1 MTSPL
6 PAPSSPGRPEPAAQP
21 AFREL
26 ARTFWRG
33 VTSTQGLGTALDE
46 VLQEFNRHIGAER
59 TSVWLHDRRNRS
71 LGLVASSDPAV
82 RDAGERIAASDM
94 DAPAARGL
102 RLDQPQILGIESH
115 RGGEPVLITPLRG
128 WRRALGTLVVEGARP
143 DEPGDRR
150 IDLAGDLGRQLSEG
164 IENVQLLEEMLRQ
177 RRLLEDTF
185 NSLLDL
191 VIVTDSEHRV
201 VQMNDAFAMRLG
213 RTRAELLERPLAELV
228 GADLAEW
235 AAAADADLAAER
247 VRALEHP
254 NLGGS
259 FVVTM
264 TPLINADGEPVGLV
278 LVARDVTRQ
287 IRLEAEREALRARL
301 AQSEKLAALGQF
313 VAGIAHE
320 INNPLQ
326 GVLGHLELLV
336 VAPPAPGIP
345 LASVRDLRR
354 NLRRIYREA
363 DRAAKIVQNLLTF
376 SGSHRRIRRRVHVER
391 VLTRALAS
399 RRRAL
404 TRGHIDIIRDQK
416 DDAAT
421 IVGDPL
427 LLQQA
432 FLNVLVNAE
441 HAIAATGRPGAITV
455 STRCSDGRVITTV
468 RDTGTG
474 IADEVAPRIFDPF
487 FTTKAVG
494 EGTGLGLAITYG
506 IVQEHGGSIHA
517 ANSADGGAVL
527 TIDLPAAVARDRR

>member
-6 PAPSSPGRPEPAAQP
+6 PLPSGAGRPGPAPQP
-21 AFREL
+21 AFQEL

-33 VTSTQGLGTALDE
+33 VTSTQGLGAAIEE
-46 VLQEFNRHIGAER
+46 VLRGFNRHIGAR
-59 TSVWLHDRRNRS
+59 RVSVWLHDRRDRS
-71 LGLVASSDPAV
+71 LQIVASSDLAYGGSGQRV
-82 RDAGERIAASDM
+82 AADDP

-102 RLDQPQILGIESH
+102 RLDRPQILRVTSDQGEDQAD
-115 RGGEPVLITPLRG
+115 EPVLITPLRG
-128 WRRALGTLVVEGARP
+128 WRRALGTLVIEGTRA
-143 DEPGDRR
+143 DEPNAFQRLE
-150 IDLAGDLGRQLSEG
+150 LAGDLGRQLSDG
-164 IENVQLLEEMLRQ
+164 IENVQLLEEMRRQ

-191 VIVTDSEHRV
+191 VVVTDREHRV
-201 VQMNDAFAMRLG
+201 VQMNEAFAMRLG
-213 RTRAELLERPLAELV
+213 RPRTEILERPLAEFV
-228 GADLAEW
+228 GADVAEW
-235 AAAADADLAAER
+235 AAASDADLAAER
-247 VRALEHP
+247 VRALDHP
-254 NLGGS
+254 GLGGS

-264 TPLINADGEPVGLV
+264 TPLINEDGEPVGTV

-287 IRLEAEREALRARL
+287 TRLEAEREALRVRL

-336 VAPPAPGIP
+336 VAPPAPGMSP
-345 LASVRDLRR
+345 ASVRELRR

-376 SGSHRRIRRRVHVER
+376 SGSHRKIRRRVYVER

-404 TRGHIDIIRDQK
+404 TRAHIDIIRDQK
-416 DDAAT
+416 DDSAT
-421 IVGDPL
+421 VVGDPL
-427 LLQQA
+427 LLQQT
-432 FLNVLVNAE
+432 FLNVIINAE
-441 HAIAATGRPGAITV
+441 HAIAATGRPGTITI
-455 STRCSDGRVITTV
+455 STQSSDGRVITAV
-468 RDTGTG
+468 RDSGTG
-474 IADEVAPRIFDPF
+474 IADDVAPRIFDPF

-506 IVQEHGGSIHA
+506 IVQEPGGTIHA
-517 ANSADGGAVL
+517 ANHRDGGAVF
-527 TIDLPAAVARDRR
+527 TIELPAG